1 MTHGSGARV
10 ALEALETHVAR
21 TTRIVMNMFCVCPTM
36 WMRAAARMRAQ
47 VAGHVWRVQNC
58 SGATAMMA
66 PVNVRMISRTVAK
79 SSERDNGSNF
89 ADPFPLPFSKE
100 MDPAMR
106 REYEAEDGIDLAS
119 EQQGVE
125 GMYVPIRVPNR
136 DNEDRPRLLARLQY
150 QCRKRGTLETD
161 LLLSTFAHE
170 ELRRLP
176 DDELHELDRLLD
188 EPDWDIFYWCTDR
201 KPVPER
207 WHASF
212 TTPGR
217 LGYRLR
223 IHTRNDQRSVRRFP
237 SLKGDIQSPLS

>member
-10 ALEALETHVAR
+10 TLEALETHVAR
-21 TTRIVMNMFCVCPTM
+21 TTRIVMNTYCVCPTM
-36 WMRAAARMRAQ
+36 WMRAAARVRAQ
-47 VAGHVWRVQNC
+47 VAGHVWRVQNS

-66 PVNVRMISRTVAK
+66 PVNVRMISRTIAK

-136 DNEDRPRLLARLQY
+136 DNEDRPCLLYTSGR
-150 QCRKRGTLETD
+150 CRR
-161 LLLSTFAHE
+161 SYAC
-170 ELRRLP
+170 RS
-176 DDELHELDRLLD
+176 
-188 EPDWDIFYWCTDR
+188 
-201 KPVPER
+201 R
-207 WHASF
+207 W
-212 TTPGR
+212 
-217 LGYRLR
+217 
-223 IHTRNDQRSVRRFP
+223 
-237 SLKGDIQSPLS
+237 SPYH